1 MFYSC
6 RCCVWNVESG
16 YRHRRSWSIQA
27 RAHHEGAASSS
38 PPLGAQS
45 SHNGCCAQSLIPVVM
60 SGIVAVYGLVVSVLI
75 VGRRKW
81 RHIASFIQ
89 TSPHCSFGYN
99 PDLSRSV
106 TRLSALF
113 WFCAS
118 GSRACVWSYW
128 FGSGICHWHRRG
140 FSTSSENHF
149 LQLCLMIRVVRPSL
163 RSRNQS
169 FRDDGS
175 DPHLRGGAGLVRV
188 RVCCYT
194 TASAC
199 DSNLQ
204 SIRLIVA
211 LIMNTKASDATCS

>member
-38 PPLGAQS
+38 PPLGALS

-81 RHIASFIQ
+81 RRIASFIQ
-89 TSPHCSFGYN
+89 TSPHYYFLATTRT
-99 PDLSRSV
+99 PSRSV

-118 GSRACVWSYW
+118 GSRACVW
-128 FGSGICHWHRRG
+128 FDGFVSGICHWHRWG
-140 FSTSSENHF
+140 FSTSSETHF
-149 LQLCLMIRVVRPSL
+149 LHLCLMVRIVRPSL
-163 RSRNQS
+163 RSRN
-169 FRDDGS
+169 
-175 DPHLRGGAGLVRV
+175 
-188 RVCCYT
+188 
-194 TASAC
+194 
-199 DSNLQ
+199 
-204 SIRLIVA
+204 
-211 LIMNTKASDATCS
+211 